1 MGKFTFVAE
10 EHFGELVTYG
20 CNQMAKE
27 LWEESRGTK
36 IDAIRFA
43 EILELQAAHIRE
55 YMYQEE
61 ETTMFLQ
68 AQHKK
73 NGIEL
78 WPFTVKAYQ
87 DHFKVD
93 SFNAHHI
100 VKTFYKRNFDA
111 YIE

>member
-1 MGKFTFVAE
+1 MGKFTFVAK

-20 CNQMAKE
+20 CDQMAPE
-27 LWEESRGTK
+27 LWRKTTNTPLEPLEY
-36 IDAIRFA
+36 A
-43 EILELQAAHIRE
+43 ELLELQAAHIRE
-55 YMYQEE
+55 YMYQKE

-87 DHFKVD
+87 DHYKVD

-100 VKTFYKRNFDA
+100 VKIFYKRNFDA